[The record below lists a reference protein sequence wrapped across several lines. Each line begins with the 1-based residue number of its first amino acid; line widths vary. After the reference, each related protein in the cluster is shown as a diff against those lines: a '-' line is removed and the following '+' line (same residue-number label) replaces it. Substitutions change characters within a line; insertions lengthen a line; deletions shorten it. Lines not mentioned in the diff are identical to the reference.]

1 VKLITV
7 LALAASFLAAQEGKL
22 PQTNPLAGD
31 AQAIELGRVMFRM
44 NCGGCHGLRAT
55 GGRSGPDLTRGT
67 FAAGNTDADLYR
79 VVSNGVPGSE
89 MPAFASWMEP
99 DERWRVIS
107 YVRSLTPHDTVPI
120 PGNAAAGEQLFWGKG
135 GCGRCH
141 RVGARGTSIGPNL
154 TRAGRQRSLAYL
166 RESVVSPDADISS
179 GHATIAVVTRDG
191 KTITGVEKGFDNF
204 STQLMDLS
212 GRFYSF
218 QKDEVTSVE
227 RQYRSLMPPNYGR
240 LFSDPELQD
249 LLAFLAGLRGDER

>member
-1 VKLITV
+1 VKLLTV
-7 LALAASFLAAQEGKL
+7 LALAASLLAAQEDKR
-22 PQTNPLAGD
+22 PQTNPVAGD

-44 NCGGCHGLRAT
+44 SCSGCHGLRAT
-55 GGRSGPDLTRGT
+55 GGRSGPDLTRGS
-67 FAAGNTDADLYR
+67 FAAGDTDADLYR
-79 VVSNGVPGSE
+79 VITDGVPGTE
-89 MPAFASWMEP
+89 MPAFGTWVEV
-99 DERWRVIS
+99 DERWRLIS
-107 YVRSLTPHDTVPI
+107 YVRSLTPHESAPI
-120 PGNAAAGEQLFWGKG
+120 PGDAAAGEQLFWGKG

-166 RESVVSPDADISS
+166 RESVVSPNADITP

-204 STQLMDLS
+204 STMLMDLS

-240 LFSDPELQD
+240 LFSDHELED
-249 LLAFLAGLRGDER
+249 LLAFLAGLRGGER